1 MTGRWGWVA
10 LAVVGL
16 LAGCADRERS
26 ALADGRLTATPGGVD
41 FEKVAIFDARE
52 AEISLRNVGRAPV
65 DVNEVWVEGPEGA
78 YRAEFTHEGPHS
90 LQPGSACSLRV
101 RFAPAAAGAQPA
113 VLVVRSDT
121 RIEPLLRLPLNG
133 SGVDA
138 WARVSPRRLD
148 FGRIEADA
156 TKTLPLRLD
165 NPTELPVEVTP
176 KLVGADRDEFSV
188 EAVTLAPGESRELNV
203 TFHPVR
209 VGRKQVALAV
219 SPCRGCADVSVQV
232 AAEALERAVVAEPEV
247 LDFGAVPVDRD
258 AVRESSI
265 RNIST
270 EPVTVTRLT
279 LEGRDASFTQNND
292 VSFPFVLQ
300 PGEVRTF
307 TFRYSPDHQGAAQ
320 DTALY
325 HVESRRHPTTPVAL
339 RGYGGAPEL
348 CVSPSFHDFG
358 TQPLGA
364 KVRVIIN
371 VKNCGASNEGG
382 LTINTLDWLPQQG
395 GAPQFNHTP
404 LALPVTLPPG
414 GEVNLEVFYE
424 PTELRAAE
432 GSLVMTTNA
441 FSAATVQ
448 MDFRGDTEA
457 HAPCELTLTPQA
469 LDFGTIPPGQGAV
482 LGLKLE
488 NRGTDLCPVKN
499 IRLRDDGGGVF
510 TLPGGD
516 LYGGIMYPGDWF
528 SFQVAFMAPV
538 AGGHFTGTV
547 QIEQMEPANPVML
560 VPLVANT
567 QAVCLV
573 ASRRYMDWGVARPDC
588 PAEPMEVNFLNACA
602 APVTVAD
609 VWIGPGTT
617 DSEFG
622 LSAVPDPIPFVL
634 PPNEAFTVGVEYF
647 GLVSGMNL
655 SPLYVA
661 SSDLPAPLM
670 VPLVGES
677 SMRVERTDTFIQQDV
692 SKVDV
697 LLVVDNTASMAVEHP
712 RLVDA
717 IPTFVQTALDR
728 GVSLNVAVT
737 TTGIHPVTP
746 PDPANACPGGAEGGE
761 AGRFF
766 PADNSLPRI
775 LTSATPNLA
784 QQLQQNVQVGR
795 CAEVEQGFEAMR
807 RALSRPL
814 VNSADDARTPLPDDG
829 NAGFLREEA
838 ALVVLFVSD
847 EDDHSPDAVDTY
859 VDWAQQLKGQN
870 QPQRATFYAIA
881 PPAEGCATAGGAGT
895 RYAEATARTGG
906 EVVSVCAEDYRP
918 LLQAV
923 GDKAF
928 SAQER
933 FPLSDLPEPGTVT
946 VTVNGTPSTSG
957 WTYDAATN
965 SVVFDVVPPAG
976 TRIAINYRRSCE
988 AM

>member
-1 MTGRWGWVA
+1 MTGRWGWLA
-10 LAVVGL
+10 LTVVGL

-26 ALADGRLTATPGGVD
+26 TLADGRLTATPGGVD
-41 FEKVAIFDARE
+41 FQKVAVFDARE
-52 AEISLRNVGRAPV
+52 SEIALRNVGRARI
-65 DVNEVWVEGPEGA
+65 DVSEAWVEGPEGA

-90 LQPGSACSLRV
+90 LQPGSGCSLRV
-101 RFAPAAAGAQPA
+101 RFAPPSEGVQPA

-121 RIEPLLRLPLNG
+121 RIEPLLRIPLTG
-133 SGVDA
+133 QGVDA

-156 TKTLPLRLD
+156 TKTLPLLLE
-165 NPTELPVEVTP
+165 NPTELPVEVSP
-176 KLVGADRDEFSV
+176 RLVGADRDEFGV
-188 EAVTLAPGESRELNV
+188 EPVSLAPGERRELIV
-203 TFHPVR
+203 TFSPVR

-219 SPCRGCADVSVQV
+219 SPCRGCADVTVQV

-247 LDFGAVPVDRD
+247 LDFGSVPVDRL
-258 AVRESSI
+258 AVRESRI

-270 EPVTVTRLT
+270 EPVAVTRLT
-279 LEGRDASFTQNND
+279 LEGRDASFTQFNEG
-292 VSFPFVLQ
+292 FPLILQ
-300 PGEVRTF
+300 PGEVRVF
-307 TFRYSPDHQGAAQ
+307 TLRYSPDHQGVAR

-339 RGYGGAPEL
+339 RGHGGAPEL
-348 CVSPSFHDFG
+348 CVSPLFYDFG

-364 KVRVIIN
+364 KVRVIVN

-382 LTINTLDWLPQQG
+382 LTLNTLEWLPPQG
-395 GAPQFNHTP
+395 GAAQFNHTP

-432 GSLVMTTNA
+432 GALVMTTNA

-448 MDFRGDTEA
+448 MDFRGNTQA

-488 NRGTDLCPVKN
+488 NRGSDLCPVKN

-547 QIEQMEPANPVML
+547 QIEQMQPANPVLL

-573 ASRRYMDWGVARPDC
+573 ASRRYLDWGVARPDC
-588 PAEPMEVNFLNACA
+588 PADPMEVNFLNACA
-602 APVTVAD
+602 APVTVSD

-622 LSAVPDPIPFVL
+622 LTSVPASLPFVL

-647 GLVSGMNL
+647 GRVAGMNL
-655 SPLYVA
+655 SPLYVG

-670 VPLVGES
+670 IPLVGES
-677 SMRVERTDTFIQQDV
+677 STRVEKTDDFVQQDV

-712 RLVDA
+712 RLVEA

-728 GVSLNVAVT
+728 GVSLHVAVT
-737 TTGIHPVTP
+737 TTGIHPVP
-746 PDPANACPGGAEGGE
+746 RPDPASACPGGADGGE

-766 PADNSLPRI
+766 PVDNSMPRI

-784 QQLQQNVQVGR
+784 QQLQRNVQVGR

-814 VNSADDARTPLPDDG
+814 VNSADDPRTPQPGDG

-859 VDWAQQLKGQN
+859 VAWAQQLKGQN

-881 PPAEGCATAGGAGT
+881 APAGGCPTAGGAGT

-906 EVVSVCAEDYRP
+906 EVVSACEEDYRP
-918 LLQAV
+918 LLQQV

-933 FPLSDLPEPGTVT
+933 FPLSDLPEPGSVT
-946 VTVNGTPSTSG
+946 VTVNGTPAPAG
-957 WTYDAATN
+957 WTYDAVTN

-976 TRIAINYRRSCE
+976 TRISIHYRRSCE